1 MPSKR
6 ANALMEPAR
15 VIASAVLMAGN
26 GPAWGRHKAGMG
38 PAWRFCFM
46 PTL

>member
-6 ANALMEPAR
+6 ANALIEPAR
-15 VIASAVLMAGN
+15 VIASAVLM
-26 GPAWGRHKAGMG
+26 AGMG

>member
-6 ANALMEPAR
+6 ASALMEPAR
-15 VIASAVLMAGN
+15 VIALAVLMAGM
-26 GPAWGRHKAGMG
+26 GPAWDRHGAGMG